1 MSDRG
6 FPKEPNLETDYKF
19 GEVGEFKVI
28 PYLEKYYNE
37 TITRHSRYA
46 KTDCSNETKHFEIK
60 TRTNSLTAFNT
71 TLMPVHKII
80 KTNKTQIF
88 VFNFSDYICV
98 IEYERELFK
107 PWIAPFNRHSKID
120 IGRPSENY
128 FHIPVNKLTVIHIYS
143 PKIAEGIYEDMNQF
157 KGRCLIS
164 I

>member
-6 FPKEPNLETDYKF
+6 FPQKEANLETDYKF
-19 GEVGEFKVI
+19 GEEGEFKVI
-28 PYLEKYYNE
+28 PFLEKYYNE

-60 TRTNSLTAFNT
+60 TRTNSLTAFST

-80 KTNKTQIF
+80 KTNKQIIF
-88 VFNFSDYICV
+88 VFNFSDCIAIINYNK
-98 IEYERELFK
+98 ELFK
-107 PWIAPFNRHSKID
+107 PWIAPFNRNTKIE
-120 IGRPSENY
+120 IGRPAENY
-128 FHIPVNKLTVIHIYS
+128 FHIPVENLTIIHTYTPKLG
-143 PKIAEGIYEDMNQF
+143 EGIFDERLF